1 MSPAPYKFSV
11 EKYHRLGEI
20 GILSPDRRFE
30 LIDGKI
36 FVRSPVGFK
45 QAATVKRIS
54 AFFHQSFKAVISIH
68 DPIQLNENSEPE
80 PDVALLKF
88 TEDFYD
94 ARLPEARD
102 VLLLIE
108 VSDTTLKYDQQ
119 TKLPLY
125 AANQIPECW
134 IVNLREEQLE
144 IYRDPTPSGYQQQL
158 ILKDTETVS
167 PQSFPDVAIAVSE
180 LLG

>member
-1 MSPAPYKFSV
+1 MNPVAHKFSV
-11 EKYHRLGEI
+11 EDYHRMGEA
-20 GILSPDRRFE
+20 GILSPDQRFE
-30 LIDGKI
+30 LIHGEI
-36 FVRSPVGFK
+36 ITRSPVGFK
-45 QAATVKRIS
+45 HAATVKRIA
-54 AFFHQSFKAVISIH
+54 AFCHQTFKAVISIH

-94 ARLPEARD
+94 DRSPEARD
-102 VLLLIE
+102 VLLIIE
-108 VSDTTLKYDQQ
+108 VSDSTLKYDRE

-134 IVNLREEQLE
+134 IVNLGDRQLE

-158 ILKDTETVS
+158 TLKDTETVS
-167 PQSFPDVAIAVSE
+167 PQSFPDVAIAVTE